1 VHVAELWHYPV
12 KSMRGVRLEQA
23 ELRAGGIAGD
33 RLVQA
38 IALEGPRAGRVI
50 TARTHPGLLG
60 LAGTLAPDGSPL
72 IDGAPWDGP
81 AARKSVRRALGTDAF
96 RLVRYEGDGPQR
108 FDVLPLTIV
117 TDGAL
122 EAFGHDRRR
131 LRPNIVVAG
140 VPGLGERSFAGRCLV
155 VGGRRIEVVKP
166 RSRCVMTTFDPDTL
180 EQDPGVLRHIV
191 EALDAHVALDCR
203 ALDDGAIQVGD
214 PVEPALA
221 RCA

>member
-38 IALEGPRAGRVI
+38 IALDGARAGRVI

-60 LAGTLAPDGSPL
+60 LAGTLTPDGDPL

-81 AARKSVRRALGTDAF
+81 AARESVRRALGSDAF
-96 RLVRYEGDGPQR
+96 RLVRYEEDGPQR

-117 TDGAL
+117 TDRAL
-122 EAFGHDRRR
+122 AAFGHDRRR
-131 LRPNIVVAG
+131 LRPNIVLAG
-140 VPGLGERSFAGRCLV
+140 VSGLAERSFAGRCLL
-155 VGGRRIEVVKP
+155 VGGLRIDVVKP
-166 RSRCVMTTFDPDTL
+166 RSRCVMTTFHPDTL

-191 EALDAHVALDCR
+191 DALDAHIALDCR
-203 ALDDGAIQVGD
+203 ALDDGEIHVSD
-214 PVEPALA
+214 PVELSLA
-221 RCA
+221 R